1 MKKPVKIEAPAPGTK
16 PKGASY
22 RPDSGRYDPGK
33 AAFWTYP
40 MVLAWI
46 SWRDLDVVRTF
57 WDEYRKFCWDHVP
70 RTANGVT
77 TFDMKH
83 WEPANIRA
91 LGAFVRRASWA
102 ASDEAG
108 SDAPKAPS
116 VPLGDAIRS
125 VHAAASEGKVSAIA
139 LDLEGNEV
147 KIEAYSWSRLEI
159 RNSDKWFEL
168 PIYVGGRRKYTD
180 ARFPRDEVMAVWPPQ
195 NPTVETQPVA
205 GSEINLRTSPGKK
218 KGQGSYAAVDEP
230 LLDEMAALLKNL
242 SVASPEEAAKRV
254 ASRAHGAGTI
264 ESKVERLAKRFRKR
278 TSQDS
283 A

>member
-1 MKKPVKIEAPAPGTK
+1 MKKPIKFEPAPGTK

-22 RPDSGRYDPGK
+22 RPDSARFDPGK
-33 AAFWTYP
+33 VAFWTYP
-40 MVLAWI
+40 MVIAWI
-46 SWRDLDVVRTF
+46 SWRDLDAVRTF

-77 TFDMKH
+77 IFDMKH
-83 WEPANIRA
+83 WEPANIRVM
-91 LGAFVRRASWA
+91 GAFVRRASWA
-102 ASDEAG
+102 ASDSAA

-116 VPLGDAIRS
+116 VPLGDAIQS
-125 VHAAASEGKVSAIA
+125 VRAAASEGKVSAIA

-147 KIEAYSWSRLEI
+147 KIEAYSWSRLEV

-168 PIYVGGRRKYTD
+168 PIYVGDRRRYTD
-180 ARFPRDEVMAVWPPQ
+180 ARFPRDEVMAVWPTQ
-195 NPTVETQPVA
+195 NPAVETQA
-205 GSEINLRTSPGKK
+205 IAESEINLRSSPGKK
-218 KGQGSYAAVDEP
+218 KGQGSYAALDEP

-254 ASRAHGAGTI
+254 ATRAHGAGTI

-278 TSQDS
+278 TSQNS